1 MRTSMWHAVLAVL
14 AGAACSDSTTAP
26 VTTWS
31 TGLTV
36 ANEVPAPTGTGT
48 ATSTLGGRATVMVT
62 GGGTAAGTII
72 YSLTLTGAPTSAI
85 TSAHIHA
92 GADSAHGGGLTPA
105 GTGFGVVRV
114 VLCSSSAPVCP
125 AGAGT
130 VPSTTVTYPSGSTAV
145 LGGTAGPPKTTMTFD
160 GLAAAIKA
168 SNAYVNVHTTNN
180 PGGEARGQLVPAA
193 Q

>member
-1 MRTSMWHAVLAVL
+1 MLHAVMAVL

-26 VTTWS
+26 TTTW
-31 TGLTV
+31 GAPLRI

-48 ATSTLGGRATVMVT
+48 ATSTLGGSATVMVT
-62 GGGTAAGTII
+62 GGGTAAGTIV
-72 YSLTLTGAPTSAI
+72 YSLTFTGTPSSAI
-85 TSAHIHA
+85 TAAHIHA

-105 GTGFGVVRV
+105 GTGSGVVRV
-114 VLCSSSAPVCP
+114 LLCGTGGPACP
-125 AGAGT
+125 AGAGD
-130 VPSTTVTYPSGSTAV
+130 VPSTTVTYASGTTAV

-180 PGGEARGQLVPAA
+180 PGGEARGQLVPLP
-193 Q
+193 